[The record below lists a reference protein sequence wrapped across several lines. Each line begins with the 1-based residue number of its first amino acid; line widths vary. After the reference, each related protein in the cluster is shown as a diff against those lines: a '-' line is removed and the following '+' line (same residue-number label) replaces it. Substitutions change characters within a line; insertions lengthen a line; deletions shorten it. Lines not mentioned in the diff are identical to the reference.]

1 MGSGGWNA
9 LAFPEEKA
17 SGRPSSKQ
25 TASAGKRFRDSWY
38 WLRTGGSCIRLGDR
52 WMTLP
57 LRSWRRIPVPQMRV
71 IRGRG
76 ELPDQIRQRFDAV
89 ESVAS
94 IQIPLYTESSRRYEV
109 FLMRGFRSYV
119 EEIPGTQ
126 GSH

>member
-1 MGSGGWNA
+1 
-9 LAFPEEKA
+9 
-17 SGRPSSKQ
+17 
-25 TASAGKRFRDSWY
+25 
-38 WLRTGGSCIRLGDR
+38 
-52 WMTLP
+52 MTLP